1 MQEAAPPDDIAS
13 RRLKAAQYVRMSTDA
28 QKYSIDNQA
37 AAIAAYAARR
47 HIAIVRTY
55 SDAGRSGLRIAGRD
69 GLQDLI
75 RDVQLGRT
83 DFDCVLVY
91 DITRWGRFQDVDES
105 AYYEFICKRA
115 GIHIHYC
122 ADDFENDGSLASIV
136 LKNIKRVAAA
146 DYSKQLSKKVF
157 LGQCHVVT
165 LGYWRGGPAGYGLR
179 RMLVGENGKPKGV
192 LEYGERKNLK
202 SERSVLV
209 PGPASERKV
218 VRRIFN
224 AFVVERKSRTQ
235 IAVELNAAGIR
246 NARGKLWTS
255 LTISNTLKNE
265 AYIGH
270 MVYNRRSQKLGE
282 KQVSNPPEMWVR
294 RDNAFEPIIDPKLF
308 AKAQRRLKE
317 VEYGRTL
324 SDQDML
330 DRLAALL
337 RAKGH
342 LSLKLMMT
350 TKGIPHYKTYAQ
362 RFGSLADVF
371 RRVGFEPKARYC
383 FKETTARTDHLIA
396 SVARDVIAELERRHR
411 SVTYLPE
418 LRLLTVSS
426 IVTVSITLARVAS
439 DGNSYPGPT
448 PRWMMQRLKYRKSD
462 LVLIIRLDAANAGIK
477 DYFLLPTANLPKTRN
492 GRTRISD
499 RVFREFRCETFGLFM
514 SALQQRLEGTAQRV
528 PEEEEKGIA
537 SLNRRSAMPR
547 RASTAK
553 PGPPRKRRKSGPSR
567 RKTGRVPR

>member
-1 MQEAAPPDDIAS
+1 MQETAPPDDIAS
-13 RRLKAAQYVRMSTDA
+13 RGLRAAQYVRMSTDA
-28 QKYSIDNQA
+28 QKYSIENQA

-55 SDAGRSGLRIAGRD
+55 ADPGRSGLRIAGRE

-75 RDVQLGRT
+75 RDVQLGRA

-179 RMLVGENGKPKGV
+179 RMLLDEHGKPKGV
-192 LEYGERKNLK
+192 LEYGARKNLK
-202 SERSVLV
+202 SERTVLV
-209 PGPASERKV
+209 PGPASEQKV

-224 AFVVERKSRTQ
+224 SFVVEKKSRTR

-270 MVYNRRSQKLGE
+270 LVYNRRSQKLGE

-294 RDNAFEPIIDPKLF
+294 RDNAFEPIIDHRLF

-317 VEYGRTL
+317 VEYGRSM
-324 SDQDML
+324 SDQDLL

-383 FKETTARTDHLIA
+383 FKETAARTDHLIA

-411 SVTYLPE
+411 SITFLQE

-426 IVTVSITLARVAS
+426 FVTVSVTLARLAS

-462 LVLIIRLDAANAGIK
+462 LVLIVRLDAANAGVK
-477 DYFLLPTANLPKTRN
+477 DYFLLPTTNLPKTRD
-492 GRTRISD
+492 GRIRIST
-499 RVFREFRCETFGLFM
+499 RAFGEFRCETFGLLM
-514 SALQQRLEGTAQRV
+514 SALGQRLEGSVRRV
-528 PEEEEKGIA
+528 PEEKGVT
-537 SLNRRSAMPR
+537 SLNSRLAMPR
-547 RASTAK
+547 RACTTK
-553 PGPPRKRRKSGPSR
+553 PGPQKKRRKSGASK
-567 RKTGRVPR
+567 RKTGRARR

>member
-1 MQEAAPPDDIAS
+1 M
-13 RRLKAAQYVRMSTDA
+13 
-28 QKYSIDNQA
+28 
-37 AAIAAYAARR
+37 
-47 HIAIVRTY
+47 
-55 SDAGRSGLRIAGRD
+55 
-69 GLQDLI
+69 
-75 RDVQLGRT
+75 QLGRA
-83 DFDCVLVY
+83 DFGCVLVY
-91 DITRWGRFQDVDES
+91 DITRWERFQDVDES

-115 GIHIHYC
+115 GIQIHYC

-179 RMLVGENGKPKGV
+179 RMLVGENRKTKGV

-202 SERSVLV
+202 SEHTVLV
-209 PGPASERKV
+209 PGPASEQKV
-218 VRRIFN
+218 VRRVFK
-224 AFVVERKSRTQ
+224 AFVVERKTRTQ

-270 MVYNRRSQKLGE
+270 LMYNRRSQKLGE
-282 KQVSNPPEMWVR
+282 KQVTNPPEMWVR
-294 RDNAFEPIIDPKLF
+294 RDNAFQPVIEPKLF

-317 VEYGRTL
+317 VEYGRVI

-383 FKETTARTDHLIA
+383 FRETAAKTDHLIA
-396 SVARDVIAELERRHR
+396 SVARDVIVELERHHR
-411 SVTYLPE
+411 SITFLQE

-426 IVTVSITLARVAS
+426 IVTISVTLARTAS
-439 DGNSYPGPT
+439 DGNSYPNPQ
-448 PRWMMQRLKYRKSD
+448 PRWMMQRLKYKKSD
-462 LVLIIRLDAANAGIK
+462 LVLIVRLDPANAGIK
-477 DYFLLPTANLPKTRN
+477 DYFLLPTANLPKTRD
-492 GRTRISD
+492 GRTRIWTRS
-499 RVFREFRCETFGLFM
+499 FGEFRCETFAVLM
-514 SALQQRLEGTAQRV
+514 SALQRRLEG
-528 PEEEEKGIA
+528 
-537 SLNRRSAMPR
+537 PR
-547 RASTAK
+547 RTPDDRDATGSTVRSTTPCRAAK
-553 PGPPRKRRKSGPSR
+553 ATPSLQMKPQKSGRSR
-567 RKTGRVPR
+567 RTNDRVPR

>member
-1 MQEAAPPDDIAS
+1 
-13 RRLKAAQYVRMSTDA
+13 
-28 QKYSIDNQA
+28 
-37 AAIAAYAARR
+37 
-47 HIAIVRTY
+47 
-55 SDAGRSGLRIAGRD
+55 
-69 GLQDLI
+69 
-75 RDVQLGRT
+75 
-83 DFDCVLVY
+83 
-91 DITRWGRFQDVDES
+91 
-105 AYYEFICKRA
+105 
-115 GIHIHYC
+115 
-122 ADDFENDGSLASIV
+122 
-136 LKNIKRVAAA
+136 
-146 DYSKQLSKKVF
+146 
-157 LGQCHVVT
+157 
-165 LGYWRGGPAGYGLR
+165 
-179 RMLVGENGKPKGV
+179 
-192 LEYGERKNLK
+192 
-202 SERSVLV
+202 
-209 PGPASERKV
+209 

-224 AFVVERKSRTQ
+224 SFVAERKSRTQ

-282 KQVSNPPEMWVR
+282 KQVTNPPEMWVR
-294 RDNAFEPIIDPKLF
+294 RDNAFEPIIAPKVF

-317 VEYGRTL
+317 VEYGRVM

-383 FKETTARTDHLIA
+383 FKETAARTDGLIA
-396 SVARDVIAELERRHR
+396 SVARDIIAELERRHR
-411 SVTYLPE
+411 SVTFLQE

-439 DGNSYPGPT
+439 DGHSYPGPT

-462 LVLIIRLDAANAGIK
+462 LVLIVRLNPTNAGVQ
-477 DYFLLPTANLPKTRN
+477 DYFLLPTANLPKTRD
-492 GRTRISD
+492 GRTRISN
-499 RVFREFRCETFGLFM
+499 RAFGEFRCETFGLLM
-514 SALQQRLEGTAQRV
+514 SALQQRLEGPARRAFNDEGTTG
-528 PEEEEKGIA
+528 PT
-537 SLNRRSAMPR
+537 RRSAIPR
-547 RASTAK
+547 RVAITT
-553 PGPPRKRRKSGPSR
+553 PGPQKKPRKPAPPKGKNGRARR
-567 RKTGRVPR
+567 

>member
-1 MQEAAPPDDIAS
+1 MQQTAPPDDIVL
-13 RRLKAAQYVRMSTDA
+13 RLRAAQYVRMSTDA
-28 QKYSIDNQA
+28 QKYSIENQA

-47 HIAIVRTY
+47 HIDIVRTY
-55 SDAGRSGLRIAGRD
+55 SDSGRSGLRIAGRD

-75 RDVQLGRT
+75 RDVQLGRA
-83 DFDCVLVY
+83 DFNCVLVY

-179 RMLVGENGKPKGV
+179 RMLVGEDAKPKGV
-192 LEYGERKNLK
+192 LQYGERKNLK
-202 SERSVLV
+202 SERTILV
-209 PGPASERKV
+209 PGPASEQKV

-224 AFVVERKSRTQ
+224 SFAVERKSRTQ
-235 IAVELNAAGIR
+235 IAVELNSAGIR

-282 KQVSNPPEMWVR
+282 KQVSNPPDMWIR
-294 RDNAFEPIIDPKLF
+294 RDNAFEPIIVPRLF

-317 VEYGRTL
+317 VEHGRTM

-371 RRVGFEPKARYC
+371 RRVGFEPEARYC
-383 FKETTARTDHLIA
+383 FKETAARTDHLIA
-396 SVARDVIAELERRHR
+396 SVARDAIAELERHHR
-411 SVTYLPE
+411 SVTFLQE

-439 DGNSYPGPT
+439 DGKSYPGPK

-462 LVLIIRLDAANAGIK
+462 LVLIVRLDAANTGIK
-477 DYFLLPTANLPKTRN
+477 DYFLLPTANLPKTRD

-499 RVFREFRCETFGLFM
+499 RVFREFRCETFGLLM
-514 SALQQRLEGTAQRV
+514 SALRRRLAGSPRGTFNNEGAVGPT
-528 PEEEEKGIA
+528 
-537 SLNRRSAMPR
+537 RRSAIPHR
-547 RASTAK
+547 VAITTPALQK
-553 PGPPRKRRKSGPSR
+553 TPRKPARSKGKNGHGRR
-567 RKTGRVPR
+567 